1 MQEEH
6 NSKFIKISFLSL
18 YFYTVPTFTHEG
30 KEDKHFLSYHFPII
44 PTFSILSLVHS
55 PNQKDPKSIHIETKC
70 TNSNSVNVN

>member
-30 KEDKHFLSYHFPII
+30 KEDQNIFYPTTFLSFLHFLSSHS
-44 PTFSILSLVHS
+44 SIL
-55 PNQKDPKSIHIETKC
+55 QTKK
-70 TNSNSVNVN
+70 TLNLYI